1 MSVFKISVMGL
12 TDAADRSNGFERKLF
27 QRSNERS
34 RADLEGYQWRSEDM

>member
-1 MSVFKISVMGL
+1 MRAFALSVMGL
-12 TDAADRSNGFERKLF
+12 TAAADRSNGFEHKLF